1 MLHDKT
7 FDKPEILLFE
17 LHTKRVQTHT
27 QTPPY
32 PLLAHYFTVNFLT
45 F

>member
-7 FDKPEILLFE
+7 FDKLKILLFE
-17 LHTKRVQTHT
+17 LHTQKNML
-27 QTPPY
+27 TPPTHGY
-32 PLLAHYFTVNFLT
+32 HIIFQLT